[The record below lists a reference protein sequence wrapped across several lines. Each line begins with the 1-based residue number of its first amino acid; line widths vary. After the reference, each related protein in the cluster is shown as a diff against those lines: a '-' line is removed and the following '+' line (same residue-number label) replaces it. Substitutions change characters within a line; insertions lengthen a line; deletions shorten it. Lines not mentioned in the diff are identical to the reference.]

1 MRKTAIILAMILSF
15 TIQLPGG
22 ELLSFGFGRI
32 SLFQEDPFSPETV
45 YAHWVDTHN
54 YITGSEA
61 RLNLFGL
68 EIDGYIFQA
77 QGEITKITD
86 QGRPQYLGDISMR
99 YFGKLMIGTSTE
111 VASFT
116 RLGLGVGTS
125 LGVDVG
131 LDRELFFWVG
141 DRENIYAAETQLE
154 FFQNIQLEYRMKMD
168 LYIGHFI
175 LGINYQVP
183 STGADLLDLTK
194 EALQPAWT
202 RGRLG
207 FTLLS
212 RLF

>member
-1 MRKTAIILAMILSF
+1 MRKTAVLLAIILSF

-22 ELLSFGFGRI
+22 DLLSFGFGRI
-32 SLFQEDPFSPETV
+32 TLFQEDPFSPETV

-68 EIDGYIFQA
+68 EIDGYIFQT
-77 QGEITKITD
+77 QGEITEITD
-86 QGRPQYLGDISMR
+86 QGRPKYRDDISKR
-99 YFGKLMIGTSTE
+99 YFGMLMVGTSTE

-131 LDRELFFWVG
+131 LDRALFFWVG

-168 LYIGHFI
+168 IFIGHFI

-183 STGADLLDLTK
+183 STEASFLDITK
-194 EALQPAWT
+194 EALQPDWN

-207 FTLLS
+207 FTLIS

>member
-1 MRKTAIILAMILSF
+1 MRKSVVILAILLSF
-15 TIQLPGG
+15 TIQLPGSD
-22 ELLSFGFGRI
+22 LFSFGFGRI
-32 SLFQEDPFSPETV
+32 TLFQEDPFSPETV

-61 RLNLFGL
+61 RLNLLGL
-68 EIDGYIFQA
+68 ELDGFMFQS
-77 QGEITKITD
+77 QGEITDVTE
-86 QGRPQYLGDISMR
+86 QGRPVYRDDISMR
-99 YFGKLMIGTSTE
+99 YFGMLIMGISTE
-111 VASFT
+111 VASYT

-141 DRENIYAAETQLE
+141 DRENIYTSDTQLE
-154 FFQNIQLEYRMKMD
+154 FYQNIQLEYRMKMD
-168 LYIGHFI
+168 IFIGHFI

-183 STGADLLDLTK
+183 STKACFLDITK
-194 EALQPAWT
+194 EALQPDWG